1 MKFADTTVILT
12 KHMPGRRVLIAAIL
26 LLATSSGSAFAET
39 WKGQELERKWHDAA
53 WKFGPFRI
61 QPSLVISNAGV
72 DSNLYYSTNEPIKD
86 FTITA
91 GPAATIYFPIHRR
104 FVLSLYGSPQYVW
117 YSKTDRERTWN
128 YYFNGAAQL
137 SLKNVF
143 FSLEGNYSDARERW
157 NTEIDIR
164 PRRKEKGYGG
174 SVLVKTS
181 RKTSVSLVYRT
192 SKYDYE
198 NVEYEGGFNIR
209 ERLNRTES
217 YATFSAF
224 YQAGSQKRFFV
235 DLEYGLY
242 GFEFTEQAALIDSQS
257 VAAYAGLEF
266 PTLGRRIRGRIR
278 VGYKKFDIRNPEGT
292 DYGGVVGDSQLS
304 VRLARPFVLRGS
316 YRRDIWFSLW
326 YENPYYVETRPG
338 AGVSFYPVKFLRFDY
353 DYSLGRNNYPVAQ
366 KVLPGEEVKRR
377 DEYSTHSAAIYFRIK
392 KNVGLGF
399 IASWWARNSN
409 LNAEDDKRTFFGLN
423 LTYEF

>member
-1 MKFADTTVILT
+1 ML
-12 KHMPGRRVLIAAIL
+12 GRRVPAVAIVLLVTAAGIL
-26 LLATSSGSAFAET
+26 FAET
-39 WKGQELERKWHDAA
+39 WKGQELERKWHAAA

-72 DSNLYYSTNEPIKD
+72 DSNLYYSADEPIKD

-91 GPAATIYFPIHRR
+91 GPAATVYVPIHRR
-104 FVLSLYGSPQYVW
+104 FVLSLYGSPQYIW

-143 FSLEGNYSDARERW
+143 FSLEGTYSDARERW

-164 PRRKEKGYGG
+164 PRRKEEGYGG

-181 RKTSVSLVYRT
+181 RKTSVSLAYRT
-192 SKYDYE
+192 SKYYYE
-198 NVEYEGGFNIR
+198 SVVYGDNYDVR
-209 ERLNRTES
+209 ERLNRQES
-217 YATFSAF
+217 WATFSAF
-224 YQAGSQKRFFV
+224 YQAGSQKRFFL

-242 GFEFTEQAALIDSQS
+242 EFEFATQAAIGDAQS
-257 VAAYAGLEF
+257 GAAYAGLEF

-278 VGYKKFDIRNPEGT
+278 VGYKKFDIRNPEVP
-292 DYGGVVGDSQLS
+292 DNGGIVGDSQLS
-304 VRLARPFVLRGS
+304 VRLAKPFVLRGS

-338 AGVSFYPVKFLRFDY
+338 VGVSFYPVKFLRFDY
-353 DYSLGRNNYPVAQ
+353 DYSLGRNIYPVAHE
-366 KVLPGEEVKRR
+366 VLPGEEVKRR
-377 DEYSTHSAAIYFRIK
+377 DEYSTHSTAIYFRIK

-399 IASWWARNSN
+399 IASWWARKSN
-409 LNAEDDKRTFFGLN
+409 LSAEDDKRTFFGLN